1 MAGAATGR
9 TLNREVEMADTKK
22 ERFTT
27 LSPILDNDRGKQ
39 TEAPVFNGDL
49 PADNVGYLPQ
59 EKKSGKGY

>member
-1 MAGAATGR
+1 
-9 TLNREVEMADTKK
+9 MADTKK